1 MAAIPPLALPATLPN
16 VAAVPGDVRQALPA
30 LTVMLVNGGI
40 NILIAVIILAGG
52 WALARWLAR
61 WVKKMLARSSHMDE
75 TLKPLVVDI
84 VHYAVIAVT
93 LVLVLSQFGIQTTSL
108 IALLGATGIAVGLA
122 LQGTLSNVAAGM
134 MLLFLRPF
142 RVTEKIVVTGIT
154 GTVHEIGLFQTQLV
168 TDDGL
173 FVALP
178 NSMLFSGIII
188 NASRQP
194 TRRTDFS
201 VDIDRDAD
209 IEGARTAILEAVSRD
224 ARVLKTP
231 EPRVVVDNLDGPK
244 VVLTLQ
250 AWVPNHD
257 FTLTQSDLRLLVRR
271 TLTNAAFSPPVPVPA
286 PAVAPWQP
294 PPEKQEQDKQ
304 AAKPN

>member
-1 MAAIPPLALPATLPN
+1 MAAIPLLAIPTTLPN
-16 VAAVPGDVRQALPA
+16 VAAMPGDVRQALPA
-30 LTVMLVNGGI
+30 LTVMVVNGGI
-40 NILIAVIILAGG
+40 NILIAVVILVAG
-52 WALARWLAR
+52 WAAARWLAR
-61 WVKKMLARSSHMDE
+61 WVRRVLARSTHMDE
-75 TLKPLVVDI
+75 TLKPLVVDL
-84 VHYAVIAVT
+84 VHYAVIAIT
-93 LVLVLSQFGIQTTSL
+93 LVVVLSQFGIQTTSL

-142 RVTEKIVVTGIT
+142 RVAEKIVAGGIT
-154 GTVHEIGLFQTQLV
+154 GIVHEIGLFQTQLV

-173 FVALP
+173 FVVLP
-178 NSMLFSGIII
+178 NSMLFSGIIV

-209 IEGARTAILEAVSRD
+209 IEAARTAIVEAVSRD
-224 ARVLKTP
+224 GRVLKAP
-231 EPRVVVDNLDGPK
+231 APRVTVDNLSGPQ

-250 AWVPNHD
+250 AWVTNQD
-257 FTLTQSDLRLLVRR
+257 FSLTQSELRVLVRR
-271 TLTNAAFSPPVPVPA
+271 TLTGAGFSPPVPVPA

-294 PPEKQEQDKQ
+294 GPEKEQAQE

>member
-1 MAAIPPLALPATLPN
+1 MAAIPPLAIPTTLPN
-16 VAAVPGDVRQALPA
+16 VAAVPGDVRQALPT
-30 LTVMLVNGGI
+30 LTVMVVNGGI
-40 NILIAVIILAGG
+40 NILIAIVILAAG
-52 WALARWLAR
+52 WALARWLSR
-61 WVKKMLARSSHMDE
+61 WVKRVLARSSHMDE
-75 TLKPLVVDI
+75 TLKPLVVDF

-108 IALLGATGIAVGLA
+108 IALLGATGLAVGLA

-142 RVTEKIVVTGIT
+142 RVTEKIVASGIT

-173 FVALP
+173 YVVLP

-201 VDIDRDAD
+201 FDIDRDAD
-209 IEGARTAILEAVSRD
+209 IEAVRREILDALARD

-244 VVLTLQ
+244 VLLTLQ

-257 FTLTQSDLRLLVRR
+257 FTVTQSDLRLLVRR
-271 TLTNAAFSPPVPVPA
+271 TLTHAAVSPPVPVPP

-294 PPEKQEQDKQ
+294 PPDKEQKKE